1 MSGDD
6 FLFAAIGSDGI
17 SDSDICLLALGFM
30 GPETAV
36 IKALGVEQDGR
47 TNIKTPTGPT
57 RYSTGVPGVFAAGD
71 CRRGQSL
78 IVWGIQEGRACAEEV
93 DRHLER
99 TSQLPLAGGIKRR
112 QFIEP
117 RFTPEPQQQQVG
129 A

>member
-1 MSGDD
+1 
-6 FLFAAIGSDGI
+6 
-17 SDSDICLLALGFM
+17 M
-30 GPETAV
+30 GPETSV

-47 TNIKTPTGPT
+47 TNIKTPTNPT
-57 RYSTGVPGVFAAGD
+57 RYATGAPGIFAAGD

-117 RFTPEPQQQQVG
+117 QFPPSIQEQEVQ